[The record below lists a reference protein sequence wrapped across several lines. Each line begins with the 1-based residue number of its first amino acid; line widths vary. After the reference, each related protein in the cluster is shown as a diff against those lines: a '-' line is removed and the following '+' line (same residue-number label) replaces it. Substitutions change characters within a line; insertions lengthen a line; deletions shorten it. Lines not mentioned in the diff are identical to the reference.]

1 MISPSS
7 ILHESLANSYIV
19 QKSSWERPRR
29 KVSLRKE
36 IWVPFRALL
45 FLGKWYGA
53 TTYFSLYQKKKKN
66 TNYKILDC
74 IVPLI
79 D

>member
-45 FLGKWYGA
+45 FLGKWYGVA
-53 TTYFSLYQKKKKN
+53 TYFYTKNKKN
-66 TNYKILDC
+66 
-74 IVPLI
+74 
-79 D
+79 